1 MKEIDIEQLINM
13 NYRVL
18 TLLGMAT
25 SIIMDYKNLSAY
37 HDNSA
42 KCNWF
47 MDAITNVV
55 YLNKPIPPMPED
67 VMK

>member
-25 SIIMDYKNLSAY
+25 SIIMDYKNITNN
-37 HDNSA
+37 DDDFK

-47 MDAITNVV
+47 VEAITAVV
-55 YLNKPIPPMPED
+55 YKNQPIPPMPGE
-67 VMK
+67 KQ